1 MAKQDWLIV
10 GLGNPGPKYFRNR
23 HNVGALAIEMIAK
36 QNSTSLTKNKA
47 NVWLGKTN
55 FGSYGVGQGYYLAI
69 PDTYM
74 NTSGGPV
81 GALTKY
87 YSIPAERII
96 VIHDELDIPFGQ
108 VRVKRG
114 GGEGGHNGLR
124 DISRVLGTKDYVR
137 LRLGIG
143 RPSEHVTVADYVL
156 SDFPKAK
163 SAEVE
168 TMLLKASE
176 CVESI
181 VKNGVSE
188 TQNKFHSANS

>member
-1 MAKQDWLIV
+1 MTKQDWLIV

-23 HNVGALAIEMIAK
+23 HNIGALAIEMIAK
-36 QNSTSLTKNKA
+36 QNSTTLAKHKA
-47 NVWLGKTN
+47 NALLGKTN
-55 FGSYGVGQGYYLAI
+55 FGFYGVDQGYYLAI
-69 PDTYM
+69 PGTYM

-81 GALTKY
+81 GALAKY
-87 YSIPAERII
+87 YSIPPERII

-108 VRVKRG
+108 IRIKQG

-143 RPSEHVTVADYVL
+143 RPNEHVPVVDYVL
-156 SDFPKAK
+156 SDFPKAQ
-163 SAEVE
+163 SPEVE
-168 TMLLKASE
+168 NLLLKASE

-181 VKNGVSE
+181 VKDGLLA